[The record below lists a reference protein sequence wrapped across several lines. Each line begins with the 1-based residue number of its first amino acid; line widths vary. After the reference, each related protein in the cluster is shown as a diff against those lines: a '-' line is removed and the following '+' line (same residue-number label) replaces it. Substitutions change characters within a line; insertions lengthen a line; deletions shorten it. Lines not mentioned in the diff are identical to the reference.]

1 MVDTVLQKKWRGRIL
16 RYAPLVLWIGVILFA
31 STSLGAMSNTS
42 RIIRPLLHFLF
53 PDTPE
58 EILVIYHGY
67 IRKLAHLTEYSIL
80 AFFASRAFWSSTKII
95 LQRYWYAFSFLT
107 VVFVASI
114 DEYNQS
120 FDMLRTG
127 TVYDVLLD
135 ALGGIVM
142 IIIFFLYKHLI
153 RR

>member
-1 MVDTVLQKKWRGRIL
+1 
-16 RYAPLVLWIGVILFA
+16 
-31 STSLGAMSNTS
+31 MSNTT

-80 AFFASRAFWSSTKII
+80 AFFASRAFWNSTKIL

-120 FDMLRTG
+120 FDTLRTG
-127 TVYDVLLD
+127 TIYDVLLD

-142 IIIFFLYKHLI
+142 IIILFSYKYLI
-153 RR
+153 RK

>member
-135 ALGGIVM
+135 VLGGIVM